1 MNIVLTLILCAGS
14 GFIGFHLN
22 KVWGG
27 SLITSMQEGIGQLK
41 AENARLA
48 IIQSVS
54 RDSRGQFTSARKA
67 KARVIRE
74 AVGLPE
80 TEALRG

>member
-1 MNIVLTLILCAGS
+1 MNVALTLILCAGS
-14 GFIGFHLN
+14 GVIGFYLN

-27 SLITSMQEGIGQLK
+27 YLITSMQEEIGQLK

-48 IIQSVS
+48 IIRSVS